1 MGGSRRARGRDNK
14 ATDAAGLAS
23 SDEAALCH
31 GRVSS
36 SPTPEDSES
45 VSVCYCFVVVVVVVV
60 AALALRR
67 STCPLPVSSPS
78 RCSPVSRAA
87 VSRVNR

>member
-14 ATDAAGLAS
+14 PTDAAGLAS
-23 SDEAALCH
+23 SDEAAFCH

-36 SPTPEDSES
+36 SPAPEDSDS
-45 VSVCYCFVVVVVVVV
+45 VFVFYCFVVVVAVV
-60 AALALRR
+60 LRR
-67 STCPLPVSSPS
+67 STCALPVSSPS

-87 VSRVNR
+87 VSGVNR